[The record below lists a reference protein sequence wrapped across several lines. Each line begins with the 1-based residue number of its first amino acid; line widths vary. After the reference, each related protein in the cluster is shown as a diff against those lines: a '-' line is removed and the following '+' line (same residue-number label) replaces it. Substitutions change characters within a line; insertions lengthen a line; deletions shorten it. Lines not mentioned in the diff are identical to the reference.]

1 VATTADVTIRCDVPG
16 CREEFE
22 AAGQRSTD
30 DAEDEAREAG
40 WAFITWLAY
49 CPAHAEKTTGGET
62 DGT

>member
-1 VATTADVTIRCDVPG
+1 VPG

-49 CPAHAEKTTGGET
+49 CPAHAAGIA
-62 DGT
+62 